1 MKLDFLWKDHEFYFG
16 GKMNKIKFLKLSSAY
31 YLITLNNQTVGS
43 ISKGRDE
50 QGIFWS
56 LVPDTWLKDDDLFLF
71 SYIDTLSLQKSW
83 CLLRDAKR
91 EIKNDL
97 LRLETIRNN
106 DI

>member
-1 MKLDFLWKDHEFYFG
+1 
-16 GKMNKIKFLKLSSAY
+16 MNKIEFNKLSSGF
-31 YLITLNNQTVGS
+31 YLIILNNQIVGS
-43 ISKGRDE
+43 ISKGRDN

-71 SYIDTLSLQKSW
+71 SYIDTLSLKKSW

-91 EIKNDL
+91 EIKNYL
-97 LRLETIRNN
+97 LKLETIKNN